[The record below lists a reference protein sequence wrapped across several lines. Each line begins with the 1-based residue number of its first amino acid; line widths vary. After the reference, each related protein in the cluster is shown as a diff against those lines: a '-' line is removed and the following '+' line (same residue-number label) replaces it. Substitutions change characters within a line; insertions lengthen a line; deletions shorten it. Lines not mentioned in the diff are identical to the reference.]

1 MTNSANSQ
9 FHGHIPGQV
18 PKHPSRNFG
27 ELFWRAA
34 ALYPDKVAIEQGDAA
49 LTYAELESRTQRAAA
64 MLRGLGIA
72 RGDKVLLLMPNDYR
86 FVESL
91 FGAIRLGAV
100 AVPLNIKLGDDR
112 LAYIARHSDSRALIA
127 HSELADKARAI
138 MDAAPDVEH
147 ALVIGGGL
155 RGGLDY
161 DELLAEEDGGFA
173 TEHVADDD
181 VAMMMY
187 TSGSTGLPK
196 GCLLS
201 HASKWWTALSG
212 VRSMMHTAADKA
224 LVVGPLYHA
233 NALWGSLMP
242 MLYEGG
248 SAAILPGFDAVPV
261 IEAIDRYKPTFM
273 SGTPSMYSLMLA
285 EREAL
290 RANDVRSIE
299 FLSCG
304 SAPVPAELMSEMRRV
319 FGCEVVETYGLTE
332 AGANVLTPRWGVKKL
347 GSCGLPVKDVQIR
360 VVDLEDE
367 SRDCAPDEIGELWS
381 KGPPNTLGY
390 YKQPDVTAEKM
401 TADGWVKSGDLVY
414 ADEQGYIYFQG
425 RKDDMINCGGENVYP
440 KEVETI
446 LLEHPSVADVSVVSA
461 RHQVKGEAPVA
472 WVVLHK
478 GEDADEGAL
487 KRFFFTKGPAY
498 AHPRR
503 VFFLDE
509 IPVSGTNKID
519 RQWLTAEA
527 ARRIPDG
534 LSGGMG

>member
-1 MTNSANSQ
+1 MS
-9 FHGHIPGQV
+9 V

-34 ALYPDKVAIEQGDAA
+34 LLYPNKIAIRQGEAA
-49 LTYAELESRTQRAAA
+49 LTYAVLEDRTQRVAA
-64 MLRGLGIA
+64 LLQRLGIA
-72 RGDKVLLLMPNDYR
+72 RGDKALLLMPNDYR
-86 FVESL
+86 FVECL
-91 FGAIRLGAV
+91 LGAIRLGAV
-100 AVPLNIKLGDDR
+100 AVPMNIKLGNDS
-112 LAYIARHSDSRALIA
+112 LAYIAEHSDSRILIA
-127 HSELADKARAI
+127 HSDLADKAQAI
-138 MDAAPDVEH
+138 MDAVPGVEH
-147 ALVIGGGL
+147 ALVISGDMGGGM
-155 RGGLDY
+155 RDALDY
-161 DELLAEEDGGFA
+161 DALLSVERGGFQ
-173 TEHVADDD
+173 TEAVDDED

-187 TSGSTGLPK
+187 TSGSTGKPK

-201 HASKWWTALSG
+201 HASKWWTALSNA
-212 VRSMMHTAADKA
+212 RAMMHIESDRA

-242 MLYEGG
+242 MLYCGG

-261 IEAIDRYKPTFM
+261 IEAIHRYKPTFM

-290 RANDVRSIE
+290 QANDVTSIE

-304 SAPVPAELMSEMRRV
+304 SAPVPEELMQEMQRV
-319 FGCEVVETYGLTE
+319 FGCEVVESYGLTE

-347 GSCGLPVKDVQIR
+347 GSCGLPVPDVQVR
-360 VVDLEDE
+360 VVDLEDD
-367 SRDCAPDEIGELWS
+367 SRDCAAGEIGELWS

-390 YKQPDVTAEKM
+390 YKQPDVTAEKI
-401 TADGWVKSGDLVY
+401 TPDGWVKSGDLVY

-446 LLEHPSVADVSVVSA
+446 ILTHPAVADVSVVSA

-478 GEDADEGAL
+478 GETADERGL
-487 KRFFFTKGPAY
+487 KQFFLQKGPAY

-503 VFFLDE
+503 IFFLDE

-519 RQWLTAEA
+519 RKWLTEEA
-527 ARRIPDG
+527 ARRIPQG